1 MDDTLAGLDPVPLAR
16 RYGSLL
22 TAAAAAFGLVY
33 TIGLVRRSYWTLA
46 LPVGAVTLAG
56 VGAALWIGRLLM
68 TTPDEPGD
76 F

>member
-1 MDDTLAGLDPVPLAR
+1 MDMPVGLDSVPLAR

-22 TAAAAAFGLVY
+22 TAAAAAFGVVY
-33 TIGLVRRSYWTLA
+33 AIGLLRRSYWTLA
-46 LPVGAVTLAG
+46 LPVGAVTLVG

-68 TTPDEPGD
+68 TTPDESED

>member
-1 MDDTLAGLDPVPLAR
+1 METPAGLDPVPLAR

-22 TAAAAAFGLVY
+22 TVAAASFGIVY
-33 TIGLVRRSYWTLA
+33 AIGLLRRSYWTLA

-56 VGAALWIGRLLM
+56 VGATLWIGRLLM
-68 TTPDEPGD
+68 TTPDEPRE